1 MQSKSINS
9 RTTQAA
15 IALSLMTFATGG
27 LGVWAVT
34 DLGKTL
40 KHTQVSAKVLR
51 NHLQSDMMHD
61 AIRGDVLRILLASDA
76 ELGISLSEASEEL
89 KAHAASFTA
98 MVAENESLS
107 KNPKIIELLG
117 QLRPVLDAYVQAGET
132 LATSAQSDST
142 AARAQ
147 LGSFQE
153 KFRELETIM
162 ADASDVIQ
170 ASAEQDVASAEQ
182 EAAFTRMLLLLATL
196 LATAT
201 TVLGGWLARKH
212 VVCPL
217 GDLTSAMRR
226 LAEGD
231 AHVTAPHLQRADE
244 IGQMAHAMEQFREA
258 AQARAALEIA
268 QVESSITATNRAR
281 KIDGL
286 ANGFAAQL
294 AEVMASLNAASK
306 SLSRDAN
313 TMQQTAA
320 SAQRESVGAASA
332 ATSASENVQSI
343 SAAATELSASVDEIA
358 SRMTRSADAT
368 QQASASGQ
376 EANSIVSNLAA
387 KVEKIGA
394 IVAVIGDVAEQTNL
408 LALNAAIEAARAG
421 EVGKGFAV
429 VASEVKALAT
439 QTARATEDI
448 SAQITD
454 IQSVSEQAVRQVRE
468 VIQMIEEVREISA
481 AVAAAATEQSS
492 ATSTIAGNAETVSL
506 GASEAAAGV
515 RALQEATQST
525 GAASSNVLHQVQ
537 QMQAHAES
545 LSRFA
550 ESFFSQLRA
559 A

>member
-1 MQSKSINS
+1 MQSKSINT

-15 IALSLMTFATGG
+15 IVLSVMAFSTGG
-27 LGVWAVT
+27 LAVWAVT
-34 DLGKTL
+34 DLEGSL
-40 KHTQVSAKVLR
+40 AQTQVSAQVLR

-61 AIRGDVLRILLASDA
+61 AIRGDVLRILMSSDA
-76 ELGISLSEASEEL
+76 ELGISLGEASEEL
-89 KAHAASFTA
+89 QAHVASFRA
-98 MVAENESLS
+98 MVAENQTLS
-107 KNPKIIELLG
+107 KDPKVLELIGRL
-117 QLRPVLDAYVQAGET
+117 QPVVEAYAKAGEE
-132 LATSAQSDST
+132 LARAASGDPA
-142 AARAQ
+142 AARSQ
-147 LGSFQE
+147 LAEFQNA
-153 KFRELETIM
+153 FRELEQLM
-162 ADASDVIQ
+162 GDASDVIQ
-170 ASAEQDVASAEQ
+170 AAAQNDAAKAKKDSAIARLFLVLVTL
-182 EAAFTRMLLLLATL
+182 FATG
-196 LATAT
+196 
-201 TVLGGWLARKH
+201 TVILGAWAARKQMIA
-212 VVCPL
+212 PL
-217 GDLTSAMRR
+217 MDLTSAMRR

-231 AHVTAPHLQRADE
+231 ANVVPPHTDRADE
-244 IGQMAHAMEQFREA
+244 IGQMAHALEQFREA
-258 AQARAALEIA
+258 AQARAALEVA
-268 QVESSITATNRAR
+268 EVETRQAAANRAR

-286 ANGFAAQL
+286 ASDFADQL
-294 AEVMASLNAASK
+294 AQVMASLGSAAQL
-306 SLSRDAN
+306 LSRDASA
-313 TMQQTAA
+313 MQRTAA
-320 SAQRESVGAASA
+320 SAQHESEGAASA

-358 SRMTRSADAT
+358 SRMMRSAGAT
-368 QQASASGQ
+368 QQASASGR
-376 EANSIVSNLAA
+376 EANAIVSNLAA

-448 SAQITD
+448 SAQIAD
-454 IQSVSEQAVRQVRE
+454 IQGVSEQAVRQVRE

-492 ATSTIAGNAETVSL
+492 ATSTIAGNAETVSM

-537 QMQAHAES
+537 QMQAHADS

-550 ESFFSQLRA
+550 DAFFRQLRVA
-559 A
+559 

>member
-1 MQSKSINS
+1 MQSNSINA
-9 RTTQAA
+9 RTIQAA
-15 IALSLMTFATGG
+15 IALSVMTFATGG

-34 DLGKTL
+34 DLGETL
-40 KHTQVSAKVLR
+40 TRTQVSAHVLR

-89 KAHAASFTA
+89 RAHAASFTA
-98 MVAENESLS
+98 MVAENESLAR
-107 KNPKIIELLG
+107 NPKIIELLG
-117 QLRPVLDAYVQAGET
+117 QLRPALDAYLQAGEQ
-132 LATSAQSDST
+132 LAASAQDDPV
-142 AARAQ
+142 AARTRLA
-147 LGSFQE
+147 SFQD
-153 KFRELETIM
+153 KFRELETLM
-162 ADASDVIQ
+162 GDASDVIQ
-170 ASAEQDVASAEQ
+170 ASAEHDVASAEQ
-182 EAAFTRMLLLLATL
+182 EAVFTRMLLLLATL

-201 TVLGGWLARKH
+201 TVLGGWMARKH
-212 VVCPL
+212 FVKPL
-217 GDLTSAMRR
+217 TDLTSAMRR

-231 AHVTAPHLQRADE
+231 AHVVAPHRERSDE
-244 IGQMAHAMEQFREA
+244 IGQMAHALEQFREA
-258 AQARAALEIA
+258 AQVRAALEIA
-268 QVESSITATNRAR
+268 QLESSLAATKRAR

-286 ANGFAAQL
+286 ANGFAGQL

-306 SLSRDAN
+306 SLTRDASA
-313 TMQQTAA
+313 MQQTAA
-320 SAQRESVGAASA
+320 SAQRESFGAASA

-343 SAAATELSASVDEIA
+343 SAAATQLSASVDEIA

-368 QQASASGQ
+368 QQASVSGQ

-525 GAASSNVLHQVQ
+525 GAASSSVLHQVH